1 MLMFIFSTLG
11 IISLSYMSAAL
22 YATYD
27 EMFRI
32 IAVASAGLLI
42 ATVGLYYVFDANT
55 VDHAVATT
63 TTLCPTPI
71 T

>member
-1 MLMFIFSTLG
+1 MLMFIFSALG

-32 IAVASAGLLI
+32 IAIAGAGLLI
-42 ATVGLYYVFDANT
+42 AAVGLYYTFDANT
-55 VDHAVATT
+55 ADHAVGTT
-63 TTLCPTPI
+63 TTLSHI
-71 T
+71 SII

>member
-11 IISLSYMSAAL
+11 IINLSYMSTAL

-32 IAVASAGLLI
+32 IAVAGAGLLI
-42 ATVGLYYVFDANT
+42 AAVGLYYTFDADT
-55 VDHAVATT
+55 TATA
-63 TTLCPTPI
+63 LPCI
-71 T
+71 SII